1 MAMFR
6 LSGVSRLDQLKI
18 YSPIFIQNL
27 EDSHKRELMITD
39 QASKILSTLRK
50 LCVPDLNQSYFAFQ
64 LNVDSIKENELKV
77 YGKPMITLIQNLL
90 DNHLAMPIFYL
101 TRVEEV
107 ETANLGP
114 YISSM
119 IGPIQVE
126 LAIVSYSGDRFEE
139 KYALAFNAIAARS
152 FVNLQNFLVDN
163 YKWEPFDFFQISEE
177 FLNLKP
183 YSIIRQLLEEFETPF
198 AIDLEFKEELIDYLE
213 QGFLD
218 SEIYFFLPY
227 VGWIY
232 FDTTDP
238 IQKESEYSPFFEKK
252 IVPKLFELEPSLKES
267 YELMKTKLSETK
279 FDELRS
285 KTYLPQIEFAETIES
300 ILFNESAPILEFV
313 KIYHLL
319 CLKAEKISEEK
330 AEREAKQH
338 FDILYTMMK
347 MGDNFISRFLLIGQT
362 LYSGRDRVIEALK
375 STDDVMHCEYYFNST
390 FYWVFLS
397 KDIASAIIVLD
408 KIIEQYYE
416 GDHTL
421 YIFELLMEKYPE
433 VKKSFLTNQKFKTLY
448 KAAKNK
454 VYWKQVSLIQRLF
467 RFFVGDVFP
476 IEWEKNILSKIKYTQ
491 MKAKYLPR
499 MNKTKPT

>member
-1 MAMFR
+1 MTMFR

-18 YSPIFIQNL
+18 YAPIFLRTL

-64 LNVDSIKENELKV
+64 LNVDTIKENELKV
-77 YGKPMITLIQNLL
+77 YGKAMVSLVQNLL

-101 TRVEEV
+101 TRIDEV
-107 ETANLGP
+107 ETANQIP
-114 YISSM
+114 TFQPM

-139 KYALAFNAIAARS
+139 KYALAYSAIASRS

-163 YKWEPFDFFQISEE
+163 FHWEAADFFQIPREL
-177 FLNLKP
+177 LNTKP
-183 YSIIRQLLEEFETPF
+183 NSIIRKMLDEFQTPF
-198 AIDLEFKEELIDYLE
+198 GIQLEFKEELIEYLE
-213 QGFLD
+213 QGFLN
-218 SEIYFFLPY
+218 SEIYYFIPSA
-227 VGWIY
+227 GWIY
-232 FDTTDP
+232 FDTTDA
-238 IQKESEYSPFFEKK
+238 IQKEQEFCPFFEQV
-252 IVPKLFELEPSLKES
+252 IIPFLLELEPNLKVS
-267 YELMKTKLSETK
+267 YDSMKIKLSESK

-285 KTYLPQIEFAETIES
+285 KTYLPQIEFMEAVES
-300 ILFNESAPILEFV
+300 QIDKENAPILEFV
-313 KIYHLL
+313 KIYRLL
-319 CLKAEKISEEK
+319 CFKAEKISEEK

-347 MGDNFISRFLLIGQT
+347 MGDNFISRFLLIGQN

-375 STDDVMHCEYYFNST
+375 NTEDVMHCEYYFNST

-397 KDIASAIIVLD
+397 KDIVSANIVMD

-421 YIFELLMEKYPE
+421 FMFETMIEKYPN
-433 VKKSFLTNQKFKTLY
+433 VKKNFLTNRKFKSLY
-448 KAAKNK
+448 KDAKNT
-454 VYWKQVSLIQRLF
+454 VYWKQVSLFQRLF
-467 RFFVGDVFP
+467 RFFIGDEFP
-476 IEWEKNILSKIKYTQ
+476 ADWEKNILSKVKYSQ

-499 MNKTKPT
+499 TNKTKPN

>member
-18 YSPIFIQNL
+18 YAPIFLQNL

-39 QASKILSTLRK
+39 QASKVLSTLRK

-64 LNVDSIKENELKV
+64 LNVDTIKENELKV
-77 YGKPMITLIQNLL
+77 YGKTMVSLIQNLL
-90 DNHLAMPIFYL
+90 DNHLAMPIFYI
-101 TRVEEV
+101 TRVEEE
-107 ETANLGP
+107 ETANIIP
-114 YISSM
+114 SISQT

-163 YKWEPFDFFQISEE
+163 YKWEASDFFQITKEV
-177 FLNLKP
+177 LNSKP

-198 AIDLEFKEELIDYLE
+198 GIQLEFKEELIEYLE
-213 QGFLD
+213 QGFLN
-218 SEIYFFLPY
+218 SEIYFFIPH

-238 IQKESEYSPFFEKK
+238 IQQEAEYSPFFEQT
-252 IVPKLFELEPSLKES
+252 IVPYLLELEPSLKES
-267 YELMKTKLSETK
+267 YNLMKTKISETK

-285 KTYLPQIEFAETIES
+285 KTYLPQIEFAETVGSIFYQES
-300 ILFNESAPILEFV
+300 TPVMEFV

-319 CLKAEKISEEK
+319 CSKAEKISEEK

-375 STDDVMHCEYYFNST
+375 NTDDVMHCEYYFNST

-397 KDIASAIIVLD
+397 KDISSANIVLD

-421 YIFELLMEKYPE
+421 YIFEMLMERYPE
-433 VKKSFLTNQKFKTLY
+433 VKKSFLSNQKFKNLY
-448 KAAKNK
+448 KAAKNT
-454 VYWKQVSLIQRLF
+454 VYWKQVSIFQRMF
-467 RFFVGDVFP
+467 RFFIGDEFP
-476 IEWEKNILSKIKYTQ
+476 ADWEKSILSKVKYTQ

-499 MNKTKPT
+499 VNKTKHA